1 MNKFQA
7 RFIESVLK
15 KVEMYGSGFKK
26 VFSSCNAN
34 GIKFSYESNDD
45 GFSFVFYRNDV
56 TFFKF
61 NESKHHVFIKGV
73 HGASQVQMEGSHRAS
88 KRLLRSLFE
97 LGGRQRFL

>member
-45 GFSFVFYRNDV
+45 GFLFVFYRNDV

-73 HGASQVQMEGSHRAS
+73 MVIFTHGRDGLVIIPMPFS
-88 KRLLRSLFE
+88 KAEIISLPIE
-97 LGGRQRFL
+97 LS

>member
-1 MNKFQA
+1 MF
-7 RFIESVLK
+7 
-15 KVEMYGSGFKK
+15 GSGFKK
-26 VFSSCNAN
+26 FFSSCNVN

-73 HGASQVQMEGSHRAS
+73 MVIFTHGRDGLVIIPMPFS
-88 KRLLRSLFE
+88 KTE
-97 LGGRQRFL
+97 NN